1 MLQLCTRV
9 STLHSRYMRMHSFL
23 ANKKHVIFFMY
34 IIGSVILHI
43 SGFNAVFTNLN
54 RTGRTGPKSLDNHYA
69 GQDHDGQVSLSR
81 GIQLWTVPYSG
92 HYRIEAIGAAGGY
105 NEQHDGIYAEYR
117 GRGARISGTF
127 VLINGEIIQI
137 LVGQE
142 GGKSERTSSGGG
154 GSFVVKETNDCLV
167 IAGGGGGVID
177 PQSRHAGCDA
187 SANTTGNPGYR
198 SWSGGSNGHGS
209 QTVDDCKAG
218 QGLYYK

>member
-1 MLQLCTRV
+1 
-9 STLHSRYMRMHSFL
+9 MRMHSFL

-105 NEQHDGIYAEYR
+105 NEQRDGIYAEYR